1 MIIKIFFLKKK
12 GIKKLNNLYQNYEND
27 KLHEEC
33 GVFGVY
39 NHPDAAAL
47 TALGLHALQHRRQE
61 AAGIVT
67 FDGDKFLSEKH
78 LGLVSDHFSK
88 PSVINRLQGRNSV
101 GHNRYSTTG
110 GTVHRNIQPL
120 FADLWGGGFAIA
132 HNGNITN
139 ALSLRYDLV
148 KNGSI
153 FQSTSDTE
161 TILQLVARS
170 VADRTIKRLVDA
182 LLQIEGAYALVILTN
197 KKLIGARDPFGI
209 RPLVLG
215 KLDGSYIL
223 CSETCAL
230 DIIGADFVRE
240 IEPGEVV
247 IITENGIESINPFS
261 KTEKRLDLFEYIYFS
276 RPDSVLDG
284 KSVYDCRKSFGNIL
298 AKEFTMDADIVVPVP
313 DSGVPAALG
322 YSEQSKIPF
331 ELAIIRNHYVGR
343 TFIQP
348 GQSSRHSS
356 VKLKHNPNK
365 SSVDG
370 KNIILIDDSIVRGTT
385 SVKIVQLMRDAGA
398 KKVHMLIACPP
409 IKFPDFYGID
419 TPETEQL
426 LAANH
431 SINDMCSFIGA
442 DSLGFLSLDGLYRA
456 MGYKDGRDNNNPQYT
471 DHCFTGEYPTDLKDY
486 KDEKIQEQLS
496 LLSDGDIN
504 N

>member
-1 MIIKIFFLKKK
+1 M
-12 GIKKLNNLYQNYEND
+12 NNLYQNNEDD

-47 TALGLHALQHRRQE
+47 TALGLHALQHRGQE

-170 VADRTIKRLVDA
+170 SADRTIKRLVDA
-182 LLQIEGAYALVILTN
+182 LLQIEGAYALAILTN

-215 KLDGSYIL
+215 NLDGAYIL

-247 IITENGIESINPFS
+247 IITENGIESINPFA

-284 KSVYDCRKSFGNIL
+284 KSVYDSRKSFGNVL
-298 AKEFTMDADIVVPVP
+298 AKEFPIDADIVVPVP

-348 GQSSRHSS
+348 SQSSRHSS

-365 SSVDG
+365 SSVNG

-442 DSLGFLSLDGLYRA
+442 DSLGFLSLDGLYNA
-456 MGYKDGRDNNNPQYT
+456 TGYKDGRDNNNPQFT
-471 DHCFTGEYPTDLKDY
+471 DHCFTGDYPTDLKDY

-504 N
+504 I

>member
-1 MIIKIFFLKKK
+1 MKM
-12 GIKKLNNLYQNYEND
+12 NNNKDLD
-27 KLHEEC
+27 DDRLHEEC

-47 TALGLHALQHRRQE
+47 TALGLHALQHRGQE

-67 FDGDKFLSEKH
+67 FDGERFLSEKH
-78 LGLVSDHFSK
+78 LGLVSDHFSR
-88 PSVINRLQGRNSV
+88 PSVIKRLEGRNSV

-132 HNGNITN
+132 HNGNLTN

-161 TILQLVARS
+161 TILQLVAKS
-170 VADRTIKRLVDA
+170 KADRTTKRLVDA
-182 LLQIEGAYALVILTN
+182 LMQIEGAYSLVILTN

-215 KLDGSYIL
+215 KLDGAYIL

-230 DIIGADFVRE
+230 DIISAEFIRE
-240 IEPGEVV
+240 IEPGEVI
-247 IITENGIESINPFS
+247 IITEDGIESINPFV
-261 KTEKRLDLFEYIYFS
+261 KTQSRPDLFEYIYFS

-284 KSVYDCRKSFGNIL
+284 KSVYDCRKSFGKML
-298 AKEFTMDADIVVPVP
+298 AKEFPTEADIVVPVP

-322 YSEQSKIPF
+322 FSEESKIPF

-348 GQSSRHSS
+348 TQSTRHST
-356 VKLKHNPNK
+356 VKMKHNPNK
-365 SSVDG
+365 SSVVG
-370 KNIILIDDSIVRGTT
+370 KKIILIDDSIVRGTT

-398 KKVHMLIACPP
+398 KEVHLRIACPP
-409 IKFPDFYGID
+409 IMFPDFYGID

-431 SINDMCSFIGA
+431 NVDAMCSFIGA
-442 DSLGFLSLDGLYRA
+442 DSLGFLSLDGLYKA
-456 MGYKDGRDNNNPQYT
+456 MGFPDGRDDLNPQFT
-471 DHCFTGEYPTDLKDY
+471 DHCFTGDYPTDLKDY
-486 KDEKIQEQLS
+486 RDENLQEQLS
-496 LLSDGDIN
+496 LLSDNEDN